1 MNRWK
6 EVWNKRTDEVTKSD
20 DVFSMYCELKKAD
33 GFDVQTNDGYYRDLY
48 AQSTD
53 ALDMI
58 NKYAGGGT
66 DSVFEVG
73 CGSGVNLYLWQKLYD
88 VKRLGGVDYSESLVK
103 IARQVVAEADV
114 SCVEAGNID
123 TEVKYDIVMSDSV
136 FQYFPDVS
144 YGMEVLEKM
153 LDRANRVV
161 AVLEV
166 HDLAKKEE
174 LMAHRKSMVSDYDER
189 YRGLDKTFYSKDEMI
204 DLAQR
209 NNCEYHIVQPHNK
222 SYWNNEYVF
231 DFYMVK
237 NEQ

>member
-33 GFDVQTNDGYYRDLY
+33 GFDVQTNDDYYRDLY
-48 AQSTD
+48 EQSTD

-58 NKYAGGGT
+58 NKYAQGAA

-73 CGSGVNLYLWQKLYD
+73 CGSGVNLYLWQKLYNATC
-88 VKRLGGVDYSESLVK
+88 LGGVDYSESLVK
-103 IARQVVAEADV
+103 IAKQIVAEADV
-114 SCVEAGNID
+114 SCMEAKNID
-123 TEVKYDIVMSDSV
+123 TEEKYDIVMSDSV
-136 FQYFPDVS
+136 FQYFPDSS

-153 LDRANRVV
+153 LDKANRVV

-166 HDLAKKEE
+166 HDFAKKEE

-189 YRGLDKTFYSKDEMI
+189 YRGLDKTFYSKDDMI

-237 NEQ
+237 K